1 METERIRIEGMS
13 CEHCV
18 ARVKGAVLA
27 MNGLQIISVTVG
39 ELVVSRPASVTV
51 DSVLAAIRS
60 VGFSIVSTS

>member
-27 MNGLQIISVTVG
+27 LDGLQIISVTVG
-39 ELVVSRPASVTV
+39 ELVVSRPASVTRG
-51 DSVLAAIRS
+51 SVLAAIRS
-60 VGFSIVSTS
+60 VSFSIVSTS

>member
-27 MNGLQIISVTVG
+27 LDGLQIISVTVG
-39 ELVVSRPASVTV
+39 ELVVSRPASVTR